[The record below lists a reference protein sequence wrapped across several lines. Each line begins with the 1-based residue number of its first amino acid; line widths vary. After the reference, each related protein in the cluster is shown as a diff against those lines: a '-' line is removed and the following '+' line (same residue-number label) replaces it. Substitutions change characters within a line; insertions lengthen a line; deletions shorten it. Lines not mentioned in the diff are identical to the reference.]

1 MRQIAFF
8 AAALTVFTGTLPAA
22 DQQMMKLLMPDAKIV
37 AGINVEQAKTSQF
50 GQYVLQHMGSD
61 QDLQNF
67 INLSGFDPRV
77 DLQEILVGTSIGGE
91 ANSGLILARGKF
103 DSARIAAM
111 AIKTGGQQITTYKGV
126 QILGGPGAKRK
137 EAIAVIYNSVV
148 IAGDLAGVQAAIDRV
163 NAGSSIDAGLA
174 ARINE
179 LSTSQDAWSVSIA
192 PVSALSKM
200 PMPDPTIQ
208 GALQGDLLKTVQQTS
223 GGIKFGPEIKI
234 TGEAT
239 ATSDKDATALGD
251 VVKFLAGMIQLNAK
265 GEAVTTLVQ
274 KLVVST
280 EGSKVKVSLSMAED
294 QLEAFLKSANQNVPQ
309 KHKPAVI

>member
-1 MRQIAFF
+1 MRQTAFF
-8 AAALTVFTGTLPAA
+8 AAALTVFAGSVPAA
-22 DQQMMKLLMPDAKIV
+22 DQKLMTLLMPDAKVV

-50 GQYVLQHMGSD
+50 GQFILNHMGSD
-61 QDLQNF
+61 QDLQSF

-77 DLQEILVGTSIGGE
+77 DLQEILVATNIGGG
-91 ANSGLILARGKF
+91 ANSGLILARGRF
-103 DSARIAAM
+103 SSERIAAM
-111 AIKTGGQQITTYKGV
+111 AAKTGGQQITTYKGV

-137 EAIAVIYNSVV
+137 EAIAVLDNSLV

-163 NAGSSIDAGLA
+163 ATGSSIDAGLA

-179 LSTSQDAWSVSIA
+179 LSTSQDAWTVSIA

-200 PMPDPTIQ
+200 PIPDPTIQ

-223 GGIKFGPEIKI
+223 GGIKFGPEVKI

-239 ATSDKDATALGD
+239 ASTDKDATALGD
-251 VVKFLAGMIQLNAK
+251 VVKFLAGMIQLNAQ

-274 KLVVST
+274 KLNVST
-280 EGSKVKVSLSMAED
+280 EGSKLKLNLSIAED
-294 QLEAFLKSANQNVPQ
+294 QLEAFLKTANRNAPQ